1 MKPQNENAAGVV
13 GMTDREQ
20 RARRIATTILHQI
33 EAGAA
38 ANILQSWGMEKP
50 AAIVMGDVCG
60 LVFHVR
66 GLIHTGR
73 VIVAL
78 DEGRDLYNIILM
90 DDNGHEVQRIEGVFC
105 DELAA
110 RIDAAIER
118 PEDMSDADYIARL
131 KAQGDPL
138 LSWLLARRE
147 AGQPAHIIEVGE

>member
-1 MKPQNENAAGVV
+1 MKPTNENAANAG

-33 EAGAA
+33 KAGAA
-38 ANILQSWGMEKP
+38 ENVLQSWGMEKP

-60 LVFHVR
+60 LIFHVR

-73 VIVAL
+73 VVVAL
-78 DEGRDLYNIILM
+78 DEGRDLYDIILQ
-90 DDNGHEVQRIEGVFC
+90 DDHGHEEKRIEGVFC

-110 RIDAAIER
+110 RIDAAVER
-118 PEDMSDADYIARL
+118 PDDMSDADYIARL
-131 KAQGDPL
+131 KAQDDPL
-138 LSWLLARRE
+138 LSWILARRE

>member
-1 MKPQNENAAGVV
+1 MKTENENAANIGS
-13 GMTDREQ
+13 MTDREQ

-38 ANILQSWGMEKP
+38 ASILQSWAMEKP

-60 LVFHVR
+60 LIFHVR
-66 GLIHTGR
+66 GLIHAGR

-78 DEGRDLYNIILM
+78 DEGRDLYDIILQ
-90 DDNGHEVQRIEGVFC
+90 DDHGREVQRIDGVFC

-110 RIDAAIER
+110 RIDAAVER
-118 PEDMSDADYIARL
+118 PEDMSDAEYIARL

>member
-1 MKPQNENAAGVV
+1 MKPTNENAAGVV
-13 GMTDREQ
+13 GMDDREQ

-78 DEGRDLYNIILM
+78 DEGRDLYDIILQ
-90 DDNGHEVQRIEGVFC
+90 DDHAREVQRIDGVFC

-110 RIDAAIER
+110 RIDAAVEH
-118 PEDMSDADYIARL
+118 PDDMSDADYIARL

-138 LSWLLARRE
+138 LSWLLVRRE

>member
-1 MKPQNENAAGVV
+1 MKPMNENAANAG
-13 GMTDREQ
+13 GMADREQ
-20 RARRIATTILHQI
+20 RARRIATTILNQI
-33 EAGAA
+33 KAGAA
-38 ANILQSWGMEKP
+38 ANILQSWAMKDP
-50 AAIVMGDVCG
+50 AALIMGDVCA

-78 DEGRDLYNIILM
+78 DEGRDLYDIILQ
-90 DDNGHEVQRIEGVFC
+90 DDHGHEEQRIEGVFC

-110 RIDAAIER
+110 RIDAAVER

-138 LSWLLARRE
+138 LRWLLARRE
-147 AGQPAHIIEVGE
+147 AGQPVRIIEVGG